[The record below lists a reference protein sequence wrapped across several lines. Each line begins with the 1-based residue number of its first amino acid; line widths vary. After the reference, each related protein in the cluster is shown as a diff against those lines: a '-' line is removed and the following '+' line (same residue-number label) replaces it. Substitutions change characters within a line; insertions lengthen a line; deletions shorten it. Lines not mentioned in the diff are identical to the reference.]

1 MLEEDLRLRRLGVTQ
16 RVVGAVVFVV
26 VALMVLWF
34 MALPDFRTWNDQGR
48 PMSGGVAGLL
58 AIEIVGALFV
68 AAFLGWAA
76 MFALKYTIDRK
87 YVAPTREERHRTV
100 REMTARST
108 ARVAPAVEP
117 VPHELLDHV
126 HLRHRRALVVV
137 AHPDDETFG
146 LGAVVDLLASN
157 GVHVDQ
163 LCFTRGEASTL
174 GASPDLAERRAAELR
189 AACTALGIHRLNQL
203 PYPDGHLAEVSQEE
217 LANYVE
223 AMLDGSSV
231 LVVFEEGGITGH
243 PDHRAATAA
252 AVLAAKRR
260 GLALLEWGMSP
271 DVASTLRA
279 EFGLPFSDVDGDGCV
294 DVAVDRTRQHAAI
307 SCHASQSAD
316 NPVLR
321 RRLELQGNSER
332 LRYTAGEGF

>member
-1 MLEEDLRLRRLGVTQ
+1 VLEEEHRLRRLANTQ
-16 RVVGAVVFVV
+16 RVVGGVVFMV
-26 VALMVLWF
+26 VAVTVLWWL
-34 MALPDFRTWNDQGR
+34 ALPDFRTWSDQGR

-58 AIEIVGALFV
+58 AIEIVGTLFV

-76 MFALKYTIDRK
+76 MFAIQYTIDRK
-87 YVAPTREERHRTV
+87 YVAPVRTERHRTV

-108 ARVAPAVEP
+108 ARVPPEVHPAP
-117 VPHELLDHV
+117 HDLLDHV

-146 LGAVVDLLASN
+146 LGAVVDLLTSN
-157 GVHVDQ
+157 GIHVDQ
-163 LCFTRGEASTL
+163 LCFTRGEASSL
-174 GASPDLAERRAAELR
+174 GASPDLADRRAVELR
-189 AACTALGIHRLNQL
+189 AACTTLGIHRLNQL
-203 PYPDGHLAEVSQEE
+203 PYPDGHLAEVSREE

-223 AMLDGSSV
+223 AMLDGSEV

-252 AVLAAKRR
+252 AMLAAGRR

-271 DVASTLRA
+271 EVAATLRD
-279 EFGLPFSDVDGDGCV
+279 EFGLPFSEVGGDGCV
-294 DVAVDRTRQHAAI
+294 DLTVDRTRQHAAI
-307 SCHASQSAD
+307 TCHASQSAD

-332 LRYTAGEGF
+332 LRYTPGKDF